1 MMKMEE
7 NIIIAIDD
15 VIDIT
20 NDDRFQNDMHKLI
33 SDKKSTNVYL
43 LLIGISN
50 NKEKLSSLQDNIQI
64 VRIDKQLDKTIMQ
77 HIFDDKLKDIINK
90 KSIIDLTY
98 ASKTLTILLTIYA
111 TRNNLIIRNLK
122 NEISTQQT
130 ELTESE
136 QSHYELEDVV
146 QEFNKYQYESAL
158 KLLHKSNI
166 KPKEKKKLE
175 NFIIFYKHYDCLK
188 YYTPNVN
195 QLLDLEDVKDVS
207 KQIKNNINA
216 IRQFKKKNFTGY
228 SYRIANNISNAHRR
242 MEEEKYQEAILKLV
256 KATEI
261 IALTRLNSYGI
272 DKYYINQEQLVE
284 YNIPDNFIKSI
295 HDNDKLAVNKQY
307 KLLSLLEDNIGKL
320 FIIYK
325 NKGYN
330 IIHIHTQC
338 ISNDYKPTKQEVEVY
353 YNITLRL
360 ALELNPDIEKY
371 VEETSFPKL
380 EVK

>member
-1 MMKMEE
+1 MIKMEE

-20 NDDRFQNDMHKLI
+20 MDNKFQKDIYELTY
-33 SDKKSTNVYL
+33 DKKSINVYIL
-43 LLIGISN
+43 TIGISN
-50 NKEKLSSLQDNIQI
+50 NNEKLSSLQDNVQI
-64 VRIDKQLDKTIMQ
+64 VRIDKQLDKPIQ
-77 HIFDDKLKDIINK
+77 HVFDDKLKDIINK

-122 NEISTQQT
+122 NKISTQQNQNT
-130 ELTESE
+130 EFRQHQHVLG
-136 QSHYELEDVV
+136 DIVR
-146 QEFNKYQYESAL
+146 EFNKYQYDNAL
-158 KLLHKSNI
+158 GLLYNSNI
-166 KPKEKKKLE
+166 NPKEQNVLK
-175 NFIIFYKHYDCLK
+175 NFINFYKHYDCFK
-188 YYTPNVN
+188 YYTPNLN
-195 QLLDLEDVKDVS
+195 QICDLHDIKDVS
-207 KQIKNNINA
+207 KQLKNNINA
-216 IRQFKKKNFTGY
+216 IKQFKKKNFTGY

-242 MEEEKYQEAILKLV
+242 IEEGKYQESVLKLF

-272 DKYYINQEQLVE
+272 DKYYVNQEQLMQ
-284 YNIPDNFIKSI
+284 YNVPDNYIKSI
-295 HDNDKLAVNKQY
+295 QDQDKLAVNKQY
-307 KLLSLLEDNIGKL
+307 KLLSLLDDNIGKL

-325 NKGYN
+325 NRGYN
-330 IIHIHTQC
+330 IIHLQTQC
-338 ISNDYKPTKQEVEVY
+338 ISNDYKPTKEEVEVY

-371 VEETSFPKL
+371 VKETSFPKL